1 MTNTEADIAR
11 PWWRDPKSVA
21 VLTAIL
27 AAIAPLTTCVQ
38 NRIQSEKE
46 LALERAKQT
55 HEIRQTYLKHVLEND
70 RQTERVLKFLV
81 KVEEDPHLRAWAED
95 ELKHFQKR
103 IKTKNEL
110 YNEAVQTVS
119 ELVNSDTPG
128 DENSENYRHF
138 WRLYKGDLI
147 PVESK
152 EVAGLMVAIGKILQ
166 QCKPDASCD
175 KEKLQQLSFELAL
188 AVKRELGES

>member
-21 VLTAIL
+21 ILTAIL

-81 KVEEDPHLRAWAED
+81 KVEEDPNLKAWAAD
-95 ELKHFQKR
+95 ELKNFQKR

-110 YNEAVQTVS
+110 YRACRRMPLEVIRAS
-119 ELVNSDTPG
+119 
-128 DENSENYRHF
+128 
-138 WRLYKGDLI
+138 I
-147 PVESK
+147 PS
-152 EVAGLMVAIGKILQ
+152 G
-166 QCKPDASCD
+166 C
-175 KEKLQQLSFELAL
+175 LSLRPL
-188 AVKRELGES
+188 